1 MPNHPEPHRSYVME
15 VLDTLEAVGDAV
27 VIDHGGRRLTGRDL
41 LGMVHRMAAGL
52 RARGLES
59 RRMVTILSVNTPEAL
74 AARYAAHFVG
84 CRVSSLYPGLSVAV
98 QASIVRD
105 VEADALLIDPRLAER
120 ARLVSKEASDP
131 LMLTLG
137 PADVGENLLEAAD
150 RADASGSG
158 IGAAQSPM
166 TPTPVRPEDLCVIR
180 HTGGTTGH
188 PKGIAVTFGQMTLAQ
203 RDDLPLRARTD
214 QPRLLVCTSLAHLA
228 GRMTDLTLRAG
239 GSVVLL
245 DGFDAT
251 EVLETIV
258 RERITHMFLL
268 PPLLYALTDRAQHT
282 ATDVSSLVAIM
293 YGGTRVSPDALAA
306 AVRRFGQVLIQI
318 YGQNEVGAISV
329 LSPEDHDPA
338 RPEVL
343 RSAGRPLS
351 TVEVSI
357 RDPEDASPLPV
368 GTAGEICVRS
378 PTVMRGYWKQ
388 PELTERVLRDGW
400 VHTGDIG
407 RLDASGRL
415 TVIDRLGDK
424 VIVVGGHVYPAELE
438 DALNA
443 HPAVEQ
449 SAAFGV
455 SDARDA
461 EQVVA
466 VVIPASGRTVTP
478 EQLRDAVRDSL
489 GPMYVPTHVLIR
501 DRMPLTDAGKP
512 DKAFLRRLVA
522 EELRGAGLA
531 VG

>member
-1 MPNHPEPHRSYVME
+1 MPNHPEPRRSYVMD

-27 VIDHGGRRLTGRDL
+27 VLDHCGRRLTGRDL

-52 RARGLES
+52 RARGLENQ
-59 RRMVTILSVNTPEAL
+59 RMVTILSVNTPEAL

-105 VEADALLIDPRLAER
+105 VEADALLVDPRLAER
-120 ARLVSKEASDP
+120 ARLVGKEAP
-131 LMLTLG
+131 VPMMLTLG
-137 PADVGENLLEAAD
+137 PADVGEGLLEEA
-150 RADASGSG
+150 
-158 IGAAQSPM
+158 GAPQHPM
-166 TPTPVRPEDLCVIR
+166 TPSPVRPDDLCVIR

-214 QPRLLVCTSLAHLA
+214 QPRLLVCTALAHLA

-239 GSVVLL
+239 GTVVLL

-251 EVLETIV
+251 EVLETIA

-306 AVRRFGQVLIQI
+306 AVRRFGRVLIQI
-318 YGQNEVGAISV
+318 YGQNEAGAISV
-329 LSPEDHDPA
+329 LSPEDHDPE

-351 TVEVSI
+351 TVQVSI

-368 GTAGEICVRS
+368 GAAGEICVRS
-378 PTVMRGYWKQ
+378 PTAMSGYWKQ

-400 VHTGDIG
+400 LHTGDIG
-407 RLDASGRL
+407 RLDPSGRL

-424 VIVVGGHVYPAELE
+424 VIVVGGHVYPAEVE

-466 VVIPASGRTVTP
+466 VVIPAAGAAVTP
-478 EQLRDAVRDSL
+478 QELRDAVRDLL
-489 GPMYVPTHVLIR
+489 GPMYVPARILMR

-512 DKAFLRRLVA
+512 DKVVLRRLMA
-522 EELRGAGLA
+522 EEPRDEGLA
-531 VG
+531 AG

>member
-1 MPNHPEPHRSYVME
+1 MPNHPESHRSYVME

-59 RRMVTILSVNTPEAL
+59 QRMVTILSVNTPEAL

-84 CRVSSLYPGLSVAV
+84 CRVSSLYPGLSAGV

-105 VEADALLIDPRLAER
+105 VEADALLVDPRLAER
-120 ARLVSKEASDP
+120 ARLVSKEAP
-131 LMLTLG
+131 VPAMLSLG
-137 PADVGENLLEAAD
+137 PADVGENLLEAA
-150 RADASGSG
+150 GVP
-158 IGAAQSPM
+158 QSPM
-166 TPTPVRPEDLCVIR
+166 APTPVGGDDLCVIR

-188 PKGIAVTFGQMTLAQ
+188 PKGIAVTFGQMALAQ
-203 RDDLPLRARTD
+203 RDDLPLRTRTD
-214 QPRLLVCTSLAHLA
+214 QPRLLVCTPLAHLA

-239 GSVVLL
+239 GKVVLL
-245 DGFDAT
+245 DAFDAT
-251 EVLETIV
+251 EALETIA

-268 PPLLYALTDRAQHT
+268 PPLLYALTDRAQHA

-329 LSPEDHDPA
+329 LPPEDHDSA

-351 TVEVSI
+351 AVEVSI

-378 PTVMRGYWKQ
+378 PTVMSGYWKQ
-388 PELTERVLRDGW
+388 PELTDRVLRDGW

-407 RLDASGRL
+407 RLDSSGRL

-438 DALNA
+438 DALNV

-461 EQVVA
+461 EEVVA
-466 VVIPASGRTVTP
+466 VVIPAAGRTVTP
-478 EQLRDAVRDSL
+478 QELRDTVRDSL
-489 GPMYVPTHVLIR
+489 GPMYVPARILIR
-501 DRMPLTDAGKP
+501 DRMPLTDAGKA

-522 EELRGAGLA
+522 EESRGEGLA

>member
-52 RARGLES
+52 RARELES
-59 RRMVTILSVNTPEAL
+59 QRMVTILSVNTPEAL

-120 ARLVSKEASDP
+120 ARLVSKEVPVP

-137 PADVGENLLEAAD
+137 PADVGENLLEAAG
-150 RADASGSG
+150 AS
-158 IGAAQSPM
+158 QSPM
-166 TPTPVRPEDLCVIR
+166 APTPVRPEDLCVIR

-203 RDDLPLRARTD
+203 RDDLPLRTRTD
-214 QPRLLVCTSLAHLA
+214 RPRLLVCTPLAHLA

-239 GSVVLL
+239 GTVVLL

-251 EVLETIV
+251 EVLETIA

-282 ATDVSSLVAIM
+282 ATEVSSLVAIM

-329 LSPEDHDPA
+329 LPPEDHDPA

-368 GTAGEICVRS
+368 GAAGEICVRS
-378 PTVMRGYWKQ
+378 PTVMSGYWKQ
-388 PELTERVLRDGW
+388 PELTDRVLRDGW

-407 RLDASGRL
+407 RLDPSGRL

-424 VIVVGGHVYPAELE
+424 VIVVGGHVYPAEVE

-466 VVIPASGRTVTP
+466 VVIPAAGRTVTP
-478 EQLRDAVRDSL
+478 QELRDIVRDSL
-489 GPMYVPTHVLIR
+489 GPMYVPTRILIR

-512 DKAFLRRLVA
+512 DKAFLRHLVA
-522 EELRGAGLA
+522 EETRGEGLA